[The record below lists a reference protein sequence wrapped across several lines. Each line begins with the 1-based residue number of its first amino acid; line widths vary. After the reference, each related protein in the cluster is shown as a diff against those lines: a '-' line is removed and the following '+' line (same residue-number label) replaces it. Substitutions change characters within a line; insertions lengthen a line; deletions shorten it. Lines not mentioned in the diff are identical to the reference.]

1 MGKREVRFSDLSGQM
16 AENPDALARITV
28 LEHPDLEGPVRLEAM
43 PAELEP
49 LKKLGIRAVAL
60 EVQLPGDDEELTRY
74 IVPTKDFDK
83 LATGRPMAEVLAE
96 AEPVIAKPTRRAS
109 HNKTS
114 NGEPLRT
121 FNTLENAGMPHQGK
135 VSAEEA
141 RLVREN
147 LEAVNANRAAQEL
160 PPIDPTKPM
169 DAKRYGLGTADAG
182 DA

>member
-1 MGKREVRFSDLSGQM
+1 V
-16 AENPDALARITV
+16 AL
-28 LEHPDLEGPVRLEAM
+28 RLEAM
-43 PAELEP
+43 PAELAP
-49 LKKLGIRAVAL
+49 LKKLGISAVAL
-60 EVQLPGDDEELTRY
+60 EVQLPGDEEELTRY
-74 IVPTKDFDK
+74 IVPIKDFDK

-135 VSAEEA
+135 VSVEEA

-147 LEAVNANRAAQEL
+147 LEAVNANRAAQDL
-160 PPIDPTKPM
+160 PPIDPTNPM
-169 DAKRYGLGTADAG
+169 DAKRYGFGTTDAG